1 MKTFVA
7 VLLGIIL
14 NEVLSKP
21 TEKGPHMEPCVDPLN
36 CLHGVLMHGDNEVG
50 DSHKTEDNYLKFKP
64 ALETGPKQKSG
75 PQDAEETFHG
85 ALMHDDKDHPNN
97 HNEDKTKQPDKPPE
111 SFGPK
116 ETNKLMHDV
125 MHGDTEKSH
134 EHVHEKIPVEITNKD
149 PSGPPDADKLM
160 HGVLMHG
167 GENVENHHVHSRPEE
182 TTQKSKGPMDQNTLM
197 HDLMH
202 SGEHVDHSEGKAN
215 VPVSQSGPNSEALH
229 GILMHGDSDIGH
241 DHGHDHKESD
251 NVPFKFNLDE
261 IKKLGIDPEIL
272 KTVLSEDQE
281 DYSKWQTQKLS
292 DTDDDYYKGTYVSIS
307 DSSLADIE
315 LMKQRYIKH
324 ELNSEEQKEF
334 DAYVNAKD
342 SDLNS
347 DEMASNLDLDS
358 MDHDTGDM
366 HHDLELIGSTQPIN
380 EIHSSH
386 SSHKHRR

>member
-14 NEVLSKP
+14 NEVLPKP
-21 TEKGPHMEPCVDPLN
+21 TEKGPHMEPCVDPLD

-64 ALETGPKQKSG
+64 VLETGPKEKSG

-97 HNEDKTKQPDKPPE
+97 HNEDKTEQPEKPPE

-116 ETNKLMHDV
+116 ETNKFMHDV

-149 PSGPPDADKLM
+149 PTGPPDAEQIM

-167 GENVENHHVHSRPEE
+167 GENVENHHVHSRPED
-182 TTQKSKGPMDQNTLM
+182 TTQKSNGPMDQNTLM
-197 HDLMH
+197 HNLMH
-202 SGEHVDHSEGKAN
+202 DGNHVDHLEEKAN
-215 VPVSQSGPNSEALH
+215 VPASPSGPNSEKLH
-229 GILMHGDSDIGH
+229 GILMHGDSEIGNEH
-241 DHGHDHKESD
+241 DHDHKESN

-292 DTDDDYYKGTYVSIS
+292 GTDEDYYKGTYVSIS

-315 LMKQRYIKH
+315 LMKQRYIKQ
-324 ELNSEEQKEF
+324 ELDSEEQKEF

-347 DEMASNLDLDS
+347 DEMASNLNLDS
-358 MDHDTGDM
+358 MDHDTSDM

-380 EIHSSH
+380 EIHNSH
-386 SSHKHRR
+386 REHKHRR